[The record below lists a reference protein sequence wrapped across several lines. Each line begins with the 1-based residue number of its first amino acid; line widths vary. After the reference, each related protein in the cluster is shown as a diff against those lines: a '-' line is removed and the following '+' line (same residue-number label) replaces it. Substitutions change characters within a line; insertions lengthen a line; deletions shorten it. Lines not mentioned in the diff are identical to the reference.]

1 MTEYTPHLTSQA
13 EGEKRE
19 PNYLGVFGALAL
31 ITLIEVTV
39 VANLPIARVPLLL
52 GLSVAKVLLVAM
64 YYMHLKFQS
73 GWFTAIFLLPI
84 PCVVLITLVLSIAL
98 APAIPAAGSAA
109 AAFGVCSVF

>member
-13 EGEKRE
+13 ESEKRE
-19 PNYLGVFGALAL
+19 PNYLTVFGALAL

-39 VANLPIARVPLLL
+39 VANLPVARVPLLL
-52 GLSVAKVLLVAM
+52 GLSAAKVLLVAM

-84 PCVVLITLVLSIAL
+84 PFVVLVTLILSIAL
-98 APAIPAAGSAA
+98 APVAPAAGSA